1 MSGGYAL
8 DHIALGLPRIGDG
21 VPFLVGELG
30 GRFLDGGPS
39 GNFTGGQWSF
49 ADGEKLELIEPLGAP
64 GGFMHRFLAARGP
77 GIHHVTFKVPDI
89 VAAAERV
96 RSLGWDVVGY
106 NDDSPYWKELF
117 LHPKQALGI
126 VVQLAEEHPLPEG
139 MPAWNAGW
147 DAPLGPASA
156 EPAARVVGLRLT
168 ARSAEAARRQWGA
181 LLGGRERAAN
191 GLLTFEWV
199 DSPLRLAV
207 RIDAS
212 HDDGPEAIELTCAR
226 RLVLP
231 SGSHPVLGAR
241 FEQCSGAT
249 DSS

>member
-1 MSGGYAL
+1 MSHGYAL
-8 DHIALGLPRIGDG
+8 DHIALGLPRIADG

-30 GRFLDGGPS
+30 GRFIDGGPS

-49 ADGEKLELIEPLGAP
+49 ADGEKLELIEPLGEP

-89 VAAAERV
+89 AAAAERV
-96 RSLGWDVVGY
+96 RRGGWDVVGY

-147 DAPLGPASA
+147 EAPTGPA
-156 EPAARVVGLRLT
+156 PAAPPARVVGLRLI
-168 ARSAEAARRQWGA
+168 ARSAESARRQWSE
-181 LLGGRERAAN
+181 LLGGRERAAG
-191 GLLTFEWV
+191 GLLVYDWP

-207 RIDAS
+207 RLDAS
-212 HDDGPEAIELTCAR
+212 RPEGPDAIELRCSR
-226 RLVLP
+226 RLALP
-231 SGSHPVLGAR
+231 AGSVPDLGAR
-241 FEQCSGAT
+241 FEQL
-249 DSS
+249 

>member
-1 MSGGYAL
+1 MSSGYAL
-8 DHIALGLPRIGDG
+8 DHIALGLRRIADG
-21 VPFLVGELG
+21 VPFLTGELG

-49 ADGEKLELIEPLGAP
+49 ADGEKLELIEPLGEP

-77 GIHHVTFKVPDI
+77 GIHHVTFKVPDM

-96 RSLGWDVVGY
+96 RRFEYEVVGY

-147 DAPLGPASA
+147 DAPNGLPPA
-156 EPAARVVGLRLT
+156 EPPARVVGLRLI
-168 ARSAEAARRQWGA
+168 ARSAEAARRQWGE
-181 LLGGRERAAN
+181 LLGGRERAED
-191 GLLTFEWV
+191 GLLVFEWAP
-199 DSPLRLAV
+199 SPLRLAV
-207 RIDAS
+207 RVDAS
-212 HDDGPEAIELTCAR
+212 RPEGPDAIELRCPRQLA
-226 RLVLP
+226 LP
-231 SGSHPVLGAR
+231 AGSVPDLGAR
-241 FEQCSGAT
+241 FEQL
-249 DSS
+249 

>member
-1 MSGGYAL
+1 MSSPGYAL

-49 ADGEKLELIEPLGAP
+49 ADGEKLELIEPLGDP

-89 VAAAERV
+89 AAAAERV
-96 RSLGWDVVGY
+96 RSYGYDVVGY

-126 VVQLAEEHPLPEG
+126 VVQLAEEHPLPPD
-139 MPAWNAGW
+139 MPPWNAGW
-147 DAPLGPASA
+147 EVPQGPRPA
-156 EPAARVVGLRLT
+156 EPPARVAGLRLT
-168 ARSAEAARRQWGA
+168 ARNAEAARRQWGE
-181 LLGGRERAAN
+181 LLGGRERAER
-191 GLLTFEWV
+191 GRLVYEWP

-207 RIDAS
+207 RVDAS
-212 HDDGPEAIELTCAR
+212 RPQGPDAIELVCAR
-226 RLVLP
+226 RLSLP
-231 SGSHPVLGAR
+231 AGNVPELGAR
-241 FEQCSGAT
+241 FEQL
-249 DSS
+249 

>member
-1 MSGGYAL
+1 MSAGYAL
-8 DHIALGLPRIGDG
+8 DHIALGLCRIADG

-30 GRFLDGGPS
+30 GRYLDGGPS

-49 ADGEKLELIEPLGAP
+49 ADGEKLELIEPLGEP

-89 VAAAERV
+89 AAAAERV
-96 RSLGWDVVGY
+96 RSFGYDVVGY

-147 DAPLGPASA
+147 EMPQGPQPA
-156 EPAARVVGLRLT
+156 EPPARVVGLRLI
-168 ARSAEAARRQWGA
+168 ARSAEAARRQWGE
-181 LLGGRERAAN
+181 LLGGRERAEG
-191 GLLTFEWV
+191 GLLVYEWPG
-199 DSPLRLAV
+199 SPLRLAV
-207 RIDAS
+207 RVDAS
-212 HDDGPEAIELTCAR
+212 GPEGPDAIELRCAR
-226 RLVLP
+226 RLTLP
-231 SGSHPVLGAR
+231 AGSVAGLGAR
-241 FEQCSGAT
+241 FEQL
-249 DSS
+249 